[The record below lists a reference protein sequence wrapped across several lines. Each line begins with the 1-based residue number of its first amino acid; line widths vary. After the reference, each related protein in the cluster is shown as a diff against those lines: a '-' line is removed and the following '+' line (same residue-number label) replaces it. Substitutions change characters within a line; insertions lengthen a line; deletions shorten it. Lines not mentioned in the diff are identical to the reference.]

1 MTKYTKEETLILR
14 RCKVKDVYSYLKEAI
29 LHFTIP
35 EIELAIKMMENRLK
49 FERNPERR
57 DVYSSIL
64 IGLKDLRILRYSNKI
79 DGIVESKDLVSL
91 CNDIN
96 ELENKPNKTDLDR
109 RNLKRLK
116 KILREAQEVD
126 TFENNRYDT
135 EDDET
140 SDYDLNQYYDYEE

>member
-64 IGLKDLRILRYSNKI
+64 IGIIHNSLKADRYVDIDILRSNQP
-79 DGIVESKDLVSL
+79 L
-91 CNDIN
+91 
-96 ELENKPNKTDLDR
+96 R
-109 RNLKRLK
+109 RSPVFQK
-116 KILREAQEVD
+116 K
-126 TFENNRYDT
+126 N
-135 EDDET
+135 
-140 SDYDLNQYYDYEE
+140 